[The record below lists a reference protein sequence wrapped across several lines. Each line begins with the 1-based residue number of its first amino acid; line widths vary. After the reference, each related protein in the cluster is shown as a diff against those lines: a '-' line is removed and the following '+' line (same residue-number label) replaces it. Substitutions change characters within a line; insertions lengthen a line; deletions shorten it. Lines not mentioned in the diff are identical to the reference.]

1 MALPEEA
8 KIKDAYHML
17 KRQGI
22 VQSDPP
28 IPVDRTLIPSPP
40 PRPKNPVF
48 DDEEKSKLLAKLLKS
63 KNPDDLQEANKLIK
77 SMVKED
83 EARIQKV
90 TKRLHTLE
98 EVNNNV
104 RLLSEMLLHYSQEDS
119 SDGDRELMKELFDQC
134 ENK

>member
-28 IPVDRTLIPSPP
+28 IPMDRMLIPSPP

-77 SMVKED
+77 SMVKEVSGPWYFRHRV
-83 EARIQKV
+83 EKPMTTQQKPLLPAALPLPQ
-90 TKRLHTLE
+90 RLR
-98 EVNNNV
+98 VV
-104 RLLSEMLLHYSQEDS
+104 GGAQ
-119 SDGDRELMKELFDQC
+119 
-134 ENK
+134 